1 MSYIT
6 HKKLAEVGGALIF
19 FSGIIN
25 ALLGVK
31 IGALLYEVY
40 PGGNFGHVGI
50 LAGIGVILIGL
61 IIIFGIVRIYESKN
75 RWYILLGGFLTIV
88 VGYIGGIAGA
98 IYVGTVGVPFKRRT
112 YSSCAFSETVIT
124 RQSRRIFGIS
134 GVLFC
139 INKYRLLT

>member
-75 RWYILLGGFLTIV
+75 RLYILLGGLLTIV
-88 VGYIGGIAGA
+88 VGHIGGIAGA
-98 IYVGTVGVPFKRRT
+98 IYVGTVGVLLCYITGIWLIIDVVVTEIKKRN
-112 YSSCAFSETVIT
+112 
-124 RQSRRIFGIS
+124 
-134 GVLFC
+134 LD
-139 INKYRLLT
+139 